1 MNIIVVGQGAMG
13 LLWYHHLAISTAATN
28 LSLLAS
34 TQHNL
39 DDDNYYFSDHQGLA
53 YQGKLNYAYD
63 EEIKNA
69 DVIFLCVKSFKI
81 NTALKKIAPQ
91 LKANTHI
98 ILAHNGM
105 GTLAELPKKFI
116 NQHNIYALLT
126 THGCLREASLNITHT
141 GIGITDIGL
150 VSGRVDITEQ
160 QALTCLLNK
169 ALPCVKL
176 HNNIIEKQWLKL
188 AINCV
193 INPITALHDI
203 NNGQV
208 NNHVFTLQIEAI
220 LSELVL
226 VAKSEGIHLNTD
238 ILIKKIR
245 QVATATA
252 KNCSSMRCDVLA
264 HKQTEIN
271 YINGYVHKLG
281 LKHSIA
287 TPENTQLW
295 QTVLRLASFDSS
307 ASSELRTNEMEG

>member
-105 GTLAELPKKFI
+105 GTLAELPKEFI

-126 THGCLREASLNITHT
+126 THGSLRKSSLNITHT

-150 VSGRVDITEQ
+150 VSGNIGIAEQ
-160 QALTCLLNK
+160 QALAYLLNK
-169 ALPCVKL
+169 ALPEVEL
-176 HNNIIEKQWLKL
+176 HKNIIEKQWLKL
-188 AINCV
+188 AVNCV

-203 NNGQV
+203 DNGQV
-208 NNHVFTLQIEAI
+208 NNDLFTLQIGKV
-220 LSELVL
+220 LTELVA
-226 VAKSEGIHLNTD
+226 VAKSEGIYLDVAVLAKTVQH
-238 ILIKKIR
+238 
-245 QVATATA
+245 VATATA

-271 YINGYVHKLG
+271 YINGYIHKLG
-281 LKHSIA
+281 IKHNIA

-295 QTVLRLASFDSS
+295 QAIIQQTQDNQNKYSRSC
-307 ASSELRTNEMEG
+307 